1 MVASNRMAP
10 AMRSPVNTGLVTM
23 RVRILWTR
31 SIIAC
36 SPEYVFSS
44 MPYSFSA
51 FGVLP
56 PLWSSAA
63 MKPGWLRIL
72 AACCSEILI
81 ELAPSGLA
89 GYIKE
94 SGMLRGAPG
103 GGNGSLFGHKPARN
117 VFPDNGLQQPA
128 TAARLP

>member
-23 RVRILWTR
+23 RERILCTR
-31 SIIAC
+31 SIICC

-44 MPYSFSA
+44 TPYSLSA

-63 MKPGWLRIL
+63 MNPGWLRIL
-72 AACCSEILI
+72 AACCSKLLI
-81 ELAPSGLA
+81 YCALLWLA
-89 GYIKE
+89 GLNGG
-94 SGMLRGAPG
+94 GMVGGAPG
-103 GGNGSLFGHKPARN
+103 LRNFGWAE
-117 VFPDNGLQQPA
+117 DAA
-128 TAARLP
+128 THLYIEWAKSSTFRI